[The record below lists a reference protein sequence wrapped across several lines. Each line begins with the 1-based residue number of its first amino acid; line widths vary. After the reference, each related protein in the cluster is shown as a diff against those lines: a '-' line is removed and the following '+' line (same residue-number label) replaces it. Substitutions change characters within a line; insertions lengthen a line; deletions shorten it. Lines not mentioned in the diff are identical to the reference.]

1 MPPPRVGDD
10 DVTMILSAPV
20 GEESVVAWLVVAS
33 EPGRGRDFRL
43 PGGMARIGIDADC
56 EIQVDFDTYVSGR
69 HAEISYRNGQY
80 QLRDLNSTNGSF
92 VNEVRINEAALS
104 DDDRVRLG
112 QTTFIF
118 KSLNL

>member
-1 MPPPRVGDD
+1 MGDD

-33 EPGRGRDFRL
+33 EPGRGRDYRL
-43 PGGMARIGIDADC
+43 PGGMARLGIDVGC
-56 EIQVDFDTYVSGR
+56 EICLDFDTYVSSR
-69 HAEISYRNGQY
+69 HAEISYRNGHY
-80 QLRDLNSTNGSF
+80 HLRDLNSTNGSF
-92 VNEVRINEAALS
+92 VNEARITEVALN
-104 DDDRVRLG
+104 DNDRVRLG